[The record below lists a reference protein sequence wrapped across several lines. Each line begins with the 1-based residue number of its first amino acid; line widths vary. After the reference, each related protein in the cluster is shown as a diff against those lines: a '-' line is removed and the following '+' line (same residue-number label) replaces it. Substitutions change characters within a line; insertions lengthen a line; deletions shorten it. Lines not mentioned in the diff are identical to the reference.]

1 MPFPSPDDDAPPITA
16 GEWAFL
22 ALGGLCVLVALAV
35 SFL

>member
-1 MPFPSPDDDAPPITA
+1 MTFLRPDDDAPPITA

-22 ALGGLCVLVALAV
+22 ALGGLCVLIALAV